1 MEIGDLTG
9 SGKICRWR
17 LEIGDGDR
25 RSDWIR
31 QNMTLE
37 IGDWRWRSEMIFCF
51 IFYFRPEE
59 PAAPVLTSPADSL
72 RDSRY
77 GPRRGRTQQ
86 AGAAPHGLGADAPQ
100 EDHYSGLA
108 APPSEMCRRKIGDD
122 AAVSFSFFDNK
133 KLTTRMVPPHRKVK
147 TGAAG
152 SSGQK

>member
-1 MEIGDLTG
+1 
-9 SGKICRWR
+9 
-17 LEIGDGDR
+17 
-25 RSDWIR
+25 
-31 QNMTLE
+31 
-37 IGDWRWRSEMIFCF
+37 MIFCF

-122 AAVSFSFFDNK
+122 AAVMIFFFFDK
-133 KLTTRMVPPHRKVK
+133 KV
-147 TGAAG
+147 TGSRTARGACG
-152 SSGQK
+152 AILICAPLYGLRRLA

>member
-1 MEIGDLTG
+1 M
-9 SGKICRWR
+9 
-17 LEIGDGDR
+17 
-25 RSDWIR
+25 
-31 QNMTLE
+31 
-37 IGDWRWRSEMIFCF
+37 
-51 IFYFRPEE
+51 IFYFWPEE

-122 AAVSFSFFDNK
+122 AAVKASLRVEPVNPHADVRGAECRPGWQPLMDTTGTLRHARWEVVHAAQERHELLLGLQRIQVRGELG
-133 KLTTRMVPPHRKVK
+133 LTR
-147 TGAAG
+147 
-152 SSGQK
+152 

>member
-1 MEIGDLTG
+1 
-9 SGKICRWR
+9 
-17 LEIGDGDR
+17 
-25 RSDWIR
+25 
-31 QNMTLE
+31 
-37 IGDWRWRSEMIFCF
+37 MIFCF

-122 AAVSFSFFDNK
+122 AAVITSSFSLFLIIK
-133 KLTTRMVPPHRKVK
+133 SSLHMVPPHRKVK

>member
-1 MEIGDLTG
+1 MEIGDDFL
-9 SGKICRWR
+9 
-17 LEIGDGDR
+17 
-25 RSDWIR
+25 
-31 QNMTLE
+31 
-37 IGDWRWRSEMIFCF
+37 FF

-122 AAVSFSFFDNK
+122 AAVSFSFLIIKSSLHAWFPHTVKLKPAPQALRAKNK
-133 KLTTRMVPPHRKVK
+133 K
-147 TGAAG
+147 
-152 SSGQK
+152 

>member
-1 MEIGDLTG
+1 MEIG
-9 SGKICRWR
+9 
-17 LEIGDGDR
+17 
-25 RSDWIR
+25 
-31 QNMTLE
+31 N
-37 IGDWRWRSEMIFCF
+37 
-51 IFYFRPEE
+51 IFYFYFYFWPEE

-122 AAVSFSFFDNK
+122 AAVAPQALRARNMRVAHSF
-133 KLTTRMVPPHRKVK
+133 M
-147 TGAAG
+147 TGLI
-152 SSGQK
+152 

>member
-1 MEIGDLTG
+1 MEIGDDFL
-9 SGKICRWR
+9 
-17 LEIGDGDR
+17 
-25 RSDWIR
+25 
-31 QNMTLE
+31 
-37 IGDWRWRSEMIFCF
+37 FF
-51 IFYFRPEE
+51 IFYFWPEE

-122 AAVSFSFFDNK
+122 AAVIIFFFFDNK
-133 KLTTRMVPPHRKVK
+133 KLTTH
-147 TGAAG
+147 G
-152 SSGQK
+152 SPTP

>member
-1 MEIGDLTG
+1 MEIGDDFL
-9 SGKICRWR
+9 
-17 LEIGDGDR
+17 
-25 RSDWIR
+25 
-31 QNMTLE
+31 
-37 IGDWRWRSEMIFCF
+37 FF

-122 AAVSFSFFDNK
+122 AAVIIVFFFDNK
-133 KLTTRMVPPHRKVK
+133 KLTPPMVPPHRKTPKPTFRGLFRRTVRASLDFRGLFRVAIATSLTSADLPT
-147 TGAAG
+147 TGDAPP
-152 SSGQK
+152 

>member
-1 MEIGDLTG
+1 MEIGD
-9 SGKICRWR
+9 
-17 LEIGDGDR
+17 D
-25 RSDWIR
+25 
-31 QNMTLE
+31 
-37 IGDWRWRSEMIFCF
+37 FF
-51 IFYFRPEE
+51 IFYLFFYFWPEE

-122 AAVSFSFFDNK
+122 AAVIIFFFFDNK
-133 KLTTRMVPPHRKVK
+133 KLTHPWFPHVRRTRTSVSMIVSRESCTNRLSRCIAP
-147 TGAAG
+147 G
-152 SSGQK
+152 

>member
-1 MEIGDLTG
+1 
-9 SGKICRWR
+9 
-17 LEIGDGDR
+17 
-25 RSDWIR
+25 
-31 QNMTLE
+31 MTLE
-37 IGDWRWRSEMIFCF
+37 IGDWRWRSEMIFC
-51 IFYFRPEE
+51 FRPEE

-122 AAVSFSFFDNK
+122 AAVKASLRVEPVNQHADERLPRRQIRRCQGRCNRN
-133 KLTTRMVPPHRKVK
+133 TEI
-147 TGAAG
+147 
-152 SSGQK
+152 

>member
-1 MEIGDLTG
+1 MEIGDDFF
-9 SGKICRWR
+9 I
-17 LEIGDGDR
+17 
-25 RSDWIR
+25 
-31 QNMTLE
+31 
-37 IGDWRWRSEMIFCF
+37 F
-51 IFYFRPEE
+51 IFYFWPEE

-122 AAVSFSFFDNK
+122 AAVSFSFCENK
-133 KLTTRMVPPHRKVK
+133 KLTTRMVPPHRKVE

>member
-1 MEIGDLTG
+1 
-9 SGKICRWR
+9 
-17 LEIGDGDR
+17 
-25 RSDWIR
+25 
-31 QNMTLE
+31 
-37 IGDWRWRSEMIFCF
+37 MIFCF

-122 AAVSFSFFDNK
+122 AAASFSFFDNK
-133 KLTTRMVPPHRKVK
+133 KLTTRF
-147 TGAAG
+147 G
-152 SSGQK
+152 SPTP

>member
-1 MEIGDLTG
+1 M
-9 SGKICRWR
+9 
-17 LEIGDGDR
+17 
-25 RSDWIR
+25 
-31 QNMTLE
+31 
-37 IGDWRWRSEMIFCF
+37 
-51 IFYFRPEE
+51 IFYFYFYFWPEE

-122 AAVSFSFFDNK
+122 ATVIIVFLFLICEVRRTRTSVSMIVSRESCTNR
-133 KLTTRMVPPHRKVK
+133 LSRCIAP
-147 TGAAG
+147 G
-152 SSGQK
+152 